1 MVTGWLKLSDTW
13 YYMNTSGARVSNC
26 WTWVGNS
33 CYYFDKDGKMA
44 VDTWIGDY
52 YVNADGAWVP
62 GQKKDDQKN
71 DQNGSQNSNQ
81 NQTQTKAQ
89 WVNTS
94 GRWWYR
100 HADGSYTKS
109 NWEYI
114 DGQWYYF
121 DKDGWMTTGYQAVSG
136 EWYYLQKSASP
147 EGALTY
153 TGVTS
158 IMGNS
163 DLSSDKNTVVNKM
176 VRMFQKSGR
185 SYPADKLNAGGA
197 GSIEAFCQIVYDE
210 AVKEGVKPE
219 IAFGQAMKE
228 TGYLQFGGAVKI
240 EQFNFAGLGATGGSV
255 AGAQFSNVAE
265 GIRALVQHLKA
276 YASKDGLTQETID
289 PRFNLVIRGSA
300 PYVEWLGQKENPN
313 GFGWATAWN
322 YGISL
327 MNQYVRPM
335 YTL

>member
-1 MVTGWLKLSDTW
+1 
-13 YYMNTSGARVSNC
+13 
-26 WTWVGNS
+26 
-33 CYYFDKDGKMA
+33 
-44 VDTWIGDY
+44 
-52 YVNADGAWVP
+52 
-62 GQKKDDQKN
+62 
-71 DQNGSQNSNQ
+71 
-81 NQTQTKAQ
+81 
-89 WVNTS
+89 
-94 GRWWYR
+94 
-100 HADGSYTKS
+100 
-109 NWEYI
+109 
-114 DGQWYYF
+114 
-121 DKDGWMTTGYQAVSG
+121 MTTGYQAVSG
-136 EWYYLQKSASP
+136 EWCYLQKSASP

-265 GIRALVQHLKA
+265 GIRAQVQHLKA

>member
-1 MVTGWLKLSDTW
+1 M
-13 YYMNTSGARVSNC
+13 AR
-26 WTWVGNS
+26 
-33 CYYFDKDGKMA
+33 
-44 VDTWIGDY
+44 DTWIGDS
-52 YVNADGAWVP
+52 YVDKDGIWIE
-62 GQKKDDQKN
+62 GKTKN
-71 DQNGSQNSNQ
+71 QAKWIQVGNE
-81 NQTQTKAQ
+81 K
-89 WVNTS
+89 
-94 GRWWYR
+94 WYR

-219 IAFGQAMKE
+219 IVFGQAMKE

-255 AGAQFSNVAE
+255 VGAQFNNVAE
-265 GIRALVQHLKA
+265 GIRAQVQHLKA
-276 YASKDGLTQETID
+276 YASKDSLTQETVD
-289 PRFNLVIRGSA
+289 PRFNLVTRGSA

-335 YTL
+335 YSL